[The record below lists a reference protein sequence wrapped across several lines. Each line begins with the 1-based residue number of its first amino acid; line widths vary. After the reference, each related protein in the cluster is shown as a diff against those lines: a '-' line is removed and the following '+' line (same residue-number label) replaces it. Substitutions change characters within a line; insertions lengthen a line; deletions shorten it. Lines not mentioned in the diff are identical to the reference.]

1 MNRLQSVAFV
11 FFGATGDLAYKK
23 IFPAL
28 QEMIKRGTLAVPII
42 GVTKGGSNLPQLQA
56 RARDSLEQHSGV
68 DPVAFPRLISLL
80 KYVDGDYSDPAN
92 YRALQA
98 AHVAPPEGPG
108 RDPRPVIS
116 SGAAFSSRDSTA
128 LGQFAQRSP
137 RAPFHQKIDEGANLK
152 R

>member
-1 MNRLQSVAFV
+1 GGAATSRHGPAAGTTAKGKLMDSCVVLGSERGTVNRLQSVAFV

-98 AHVAPPEGPG
+98 AHVAPPEGP
-108 RDPRPVIS
+108 
-116 SGAAFSSRDSTA
+116 
-128 LGQFAQRSP
+128 
-137 RAPFHQKIDEGANLK
+137 
-152 R
+152 

>member
-1 MNRLQSVAFV
+1 
-11 FFGATGDLAYKK
+11 
-23 IFPAL
+23 
-28 QEMIKRGTLAVPII
+28 MIKRGTLAVPII
-42 GVTKGGSNLPQLQA
+42 GVAKSGWNLPQLQA

-68 DPVAFPRLISLL
+68 DPVAFPRFISLL
-80 KYVDGDYSDPAN
+80 KYVDGDYSDPAT

-98 AHVAPPEGPG
+98 AHVAPPEEW

-128 LGQFAQRSP
+128 LSQFAQRSP
-137 RAPFHQKIDEGANLK
+137 RAPFHKKIDEGADLK